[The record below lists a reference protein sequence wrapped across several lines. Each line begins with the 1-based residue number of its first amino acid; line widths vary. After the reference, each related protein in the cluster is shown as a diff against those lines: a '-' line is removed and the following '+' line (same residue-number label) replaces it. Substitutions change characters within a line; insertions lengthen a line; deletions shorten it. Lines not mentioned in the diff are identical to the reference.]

1 MKNNIITIMKKELAR
16 FFGDKRLVFTTVLLP
31 GLMIYVI
38 YSLMGSNI
46 MTNLMAEDG
55 ENPVVYIVNKPEEL
69 EDALHT
75 TISAEWKELS
85 PDNADRDKICSQ
97 IADKQADALVVFPE
111 KFTEQVK
118 AYDVA
123 SGESAPNV
131 EVYYNSANAKSKSFK
146 QELVELLDVYESS
159 MANKLD
165 VNGGDTEYD
174 CASDRD
180 MTGQIFSM
188 LLPMLLMIFLYSGC
202 VAVAPESIAGEK
214 ERGTVATLLVTPMKR
229 SDLALGKVFSLS
241 IIALLSG
248 FSSFLGTFLSLPN
261 LMKGNNLELDS
272 SVYVMSD
279 FLLLLGIMLSS
290 VLALVAVISVISATA
305 KSVKEAGT
313 AVSPLMVVIM
323 FISFMPAFG
332 GDGPKQLYWFFIPI
346 YNSVQSMQGIFSFS
360 YEPVQVAVTILANLA
375 AAGILTYVLTKL
387 FDSEKVMFAK

>member
-1 MKNNIITIMKKELAR
+1 MKNNIITIMRKELAR

-55 ENPVVYIVNKPEEL
+55 EKPVVYIVNKPEEL

-97 IADKQADALVVFPE
+97 IADKEADALVVFPE

-261 LMKGNNLELDS
+261 LMKGNNLQLDS

-332 GDGPKQLYWFFIPI
+332 GDGRKQLYWFFIPI

-360 YEPVQVAVTILANLA
+360 YEPVQVAVTIFANLA